1 MIDKDTLR
9 VARRTVERNG
19 YTVLPPRESDERDLD
34 RFRSRR
40 EFARQANEDDEDY
53 RPARPTTRQPR
64 YEEEEYEERPTR
76 QTRTTNYED
85 GDYEER
91 PVRKART
98 TNYEDDGYEEE
109 RPVRKTR
116 PAPKYEDDFEDERYS
131 RPTRPAP
138 RYREVV
144 EEDPEPQRKFK
155 PLRTREDDY
164 EETRP
169 TRPARREMN
178 DDEKLGAAIRTAE
191 ENGFTIR
198 KMSRLDQAKQVA
210 RDHGFD
216 VHRIEKALDD
226 EPIKKPVAPV
236 AGGGEGNDRPVRRV
250 ATQDGT
256 PIRRPVLDREMA
268 RKNADA
274 VRTRTAPD
282 VEMKKEVPQDAPKA
296 NPTEAPKAEQPTET
310 PKKPTYEDDYI
321 NRAAAFFG
329 DDV

>member
-40 EFARQANEDDEDY
+40 EFARQVNDDDEDY
-53 RPARPTTRQPR
+53 RPARPTRQSR
-64 YEEEEYEERPTR
+64 
-76 QTRTTNYED
+76 
-85 GDYEER
+85 
-91 PVRKART
+91 
-98 TNYEDDGYEEE
+98 
-109 RPVRKTR
+109 
-116 PAPKYEDDFEDERYS
+116 YEDDFEDERYS

-169 TRPARREMN
+169 TRPVRKEMS

-216 VHRIEKALDD
+216 VHKIEKPFDGV
-226 EPIKKPVAPV
+226 PTKKPIAPV
-236 AGGGEGNDRPVRRV
+236 AGGTEGNDRPVRRV

-268 RKNADA
+268 RKNADGI
-274 VRTRTAPD
+274 RTRTAPD
-282 VEMKKEVPQDAPKA
+282 VEMKKEVPQDAPKG
-296 NPTEAPKAEQPTET
+296 EQPTET

>member
-40 EFARQANEDDEDY
+40 ELARQANEDDDEDY

-64 YEEEEYEERPTR
+64 YEEEEYEERP
-76 QTRTTNYED
+76 
-85 GDYEER
+85 
-91 PVRKART
+91 
-98 TNYEDDGYEEE
+98 
-109 RPVRKTR
+109 VRKTR
-116 PAPKYEDDFEDERYS
+116 PAPRYEDDFEDERYS
-131 RPTRPAP
+131 RPTTRPAS

-169 TRPARREMN
+169 TRPVRREMN

-216 VHRIEKALDD
+216 VHRIEKALDN
-226 EPIKKPVAPV
+226 EQIKKPVAPV
-236 AGGGEGNDRPVRRV
+236 AGGDEGNDRPVRRV

-296 NPTEAPKAEQPTET
+296 NPAEAPKGEQPVET

>member
-40 EFARQANEDDEDY
+40 EFARQANEDDDEDY

-64 YEEEEYEERPTR
+64 YEEEEYEERP
-76 QTRTTNYED
+76 
-85 GDYEER
+85 
-91 PVRKART
+91 VRKART
-98 TNYEDDGYEEE
+98 TNYEDDGYEE
-109 RPVRKTR
+109 
-116 PAPKYEDDFEDERYS
+116 ERYS

-169 TRPARREMN
+169 TRPVRKEMN

-216 VHRIEKALDD
+216 VHKIEKPFDG
-226 EPIKKPVAPV
+226 EQIKKPVAPV
-236 AGGGEGNDRPVRRV
+236 AGGNEGNDRPVRRV

-268 RKNADA
+268 RKNADGI
-274 VRTRTAPD
+274 RTRTAPD
-282 VEMKKEVPQDAPKA
+282 VEMKKEVPTQDATKG
-296 NPTEAPKAEQPTET
+296 EQPTET

>member
-9 VARRTVERNG
+9 IARRTVERNG

-34 RFRSRR
+34 RFRNRR
-40 EFARQANEDDEDY
+40 EWARPANDDDEDY
-53 RPARPTTRQPR
+53 RPSRPTTRRPR
-64 YEEEEYEERPTR
+64 YEDE
-76 QTRTTNYED
+76 
-85 GDYEER
+85 DYEER
-91 PVRKART
+91 P
-98 TNYEDDGYEEE
+98 
-109 RPVRKTR
+109 
-116 PAPKYEDDFEDERYS
+116 S
-131 RPTRPAP
+131 RPTP

-155 PLRTREDDY
+155 PLRTREEDY

-169 TRPARREMN
+169 TRPVRREMN

-216 VHRIEKALDD
+216 VHRIEKSFDD
-226 EPIKKPVAPV
+226 EQNKKPVSTV
-236 AGGGEGNDRPVRRV
+236 AGSNDRPIRRV

-282 VEMKKEVPQDAPKA
+282 VEMKKEVPTQVSPK
-296 NPTEAPKAEQPTET
+296 EAPKVEQPVET
-310 PKKPTYEDDYI
+310 SKKPTYEDDYI

>member
-40 EFARQANEDDEDY
+40 EFARQVNDDDEDY
-53 RPARPTTRQPR
+53 RPARPASRQSR
-64 YEEEEYEERPTR
+64 Y
-76 QTRTTNYED
+76 
-85 GDYEER
+85 
-91 PVRKART
+91 
-98 TNYEDDGYEEE
+98 
-109 RPVRKTR
+109 
-116 PAPKYEDDFEDERYS
+116 
-131 RPTRPAP
+131 
-138 RYREVV
+138 
-144 EEDPEPQRKFK
+144 
-155 PLRTREDDY
+155 EDDY

-169 TRPARREMN
+169 TRPVRKEMN

-198 KMSRLDQAKQVA
+198 KMSKLDQAKQVA
-210 RDHGFD
+210 RDNGFD
-216 VHRIEKALDD
+216 VRRIEKPFDGVQS
-226 EPIKKPVAPV
+226 KKPIAPV
-236 AGGGEGNDRPVRRV
+236 AGGSEGNDRPVRRV

-282 VEMKKEVPQDAPKA
+282 VEMKKEVPQDSPKG
-296 NPTEAPKAEQPTET
+296 EPTET
-310 PKKPTYEDDYI
+310 PKKPTYEDEDCI
-321 NRAAAFFG
+321 SGRLRARERCRIRR
-329 DDV
+329 

>member
-34 RFRSRR
+34 RFRSHR
-40 EFARQANEDDEDY
+40 ELARQANEDDEDY
-53 RPARPTTRQPR
+53 RPARPTTRRPR
-64 YEEEEYEERPTR
+64 YEEEYEERPVRKTSLAPRYEDDYERPSR
-76 QTRTTNYED
+76 QTR
-85 GDYEER
+85 
-91 PVRKART
+91 
-98 TNYEDDGYEEE
+98 
-109 RPVRKTR
+109 
-116 PAPKYEDDFEDERYS
+116 
-131 RPTRPAP
+131 PTP

-144 EEDPEPQRKFK
+144 EEEPEPQRRFK
-155 PLRTREDDY
+155 PLRTRDDDY

-169 TRPARREMN
+169 TRPVRRVMN

-216 VHRIEKALDD
+216 VHRIEKAIDD
-226 EPIKKPVAPV
+226 EQIKKPVSPV
-236 AGGGEGNDRPVRRV
+236 AGGNDVNDRPIRRV

-268 RKNADA
+268 RKNTDGI
-274 VRTRTAPD
+274 RTRTAPD
-282 VEMKKEVPQDAPKA
+282 VEMKKEVQPQNAPKETPA
-296 NPTEAPKAEQPTET
+296 EAPKVEHPVET

-329 DDV
+329 DEA

>member
-40 EFARQANEDDEDY
+40 ELARQANEDDEDY
-53 RPARPTTRQPR
+53 RPARPTARRPR
-64 YEEEEYEERPTR
+64 YEDEY
-76 QTRTTNYED
+76 
-85 GDYEER
+85 
-91 PVRKART
+91 
-98 TNYEDDGYEEE
+98 EE

-116 PAPKYEDDFEDERYS
+116 PASRYEDDFEDERPS
-131 RPTRPAP
+131 RPTRPTP

-155 PLRTREDDY
+155 PLRTRDDDY

-169 TRPARREMN
+169 VRREMN

-216 VHRIEKALDD
+216 VHKIEKSFDD
-226 EPIKKPVAPV
+226 EQIKKPVTPV
-236 AGGGEGNDRPVRRV
+236 VGGNDGNDRPVRRV

-256 PIRRPVLDREMA
+256 PIRRPVLDREMT
-268 RKNADA
+268 RKNADGI
-274 VRTRTAPD
+274 RTRTAPD
-282 VEMKKEVPQDAPKA
+282 VEMKKEVQSQNTSKETPA
-296 NPTEAPKAEQPTET
+296 EAPKVEQPVET

-329 DDV
+329 DEV

>member
-40 EFARQANEDDEDY
+40 ELARQANEDDEDY

-64 YEEEEYEERPTR
+64 YEEE
-76 QTRTTNYED
+76 
-85 GDYEER
+85 YEER

-116 PAPKYEDDFEDERYS
+116 PAPRYEDDFEDERYS

-216 VHRIEKALDD
+216 VHRIEKAIDD
-226 EPIKKPVAPV
+226 EQIKKPVAPV
-236 AGGGEGNDRPVRRV
+236 AGGNEGNDRPVRRV

-268 RKNADA
+268 RKNADGI
-274 VRTRTAPD
+274 RTRTAPD
-282 VEMKKEVPQDAPKA
+282 VEMKKEVPTQDAPKVA
-296 NPTEAPKAEQPTET
+296 PAEEPKAEPIET

>member
-40 EFARQANEDDEDY
+40 EYARQANDDDVDDEDY

-64 YEEEEYEERPTR
+64 YE
-76 QTRTTNYED
+76 D
-85 GDYEER
+85 DYEER
-91 PVRKART
+91 PVRQARPT
-98 TNYEDDGYEEE
+98 TRYEDD
-109 RPVRKTR
+109 V
-116 PAPKYEDDFEDERYS
+116 EDDRYS

-155 PLRTREDDY
+155 PLRTRDDDY
-164 EETRP
+164 EDTRP
-169 TRPARREMN
+169 TRPVRREMN

-216 VHRIEKALDD
+216 VHRVEKPFDGVQT
-226 EPIKKPVAPV
+226 KKPVAPV
-236 AGGGEGNDRPVRRV
+236 AGGNEGNDRPVRRV

-282 VEMKKEVPQDAPKA
+282 VEMKKEVPQDAPK
-296 NPTEAPKAEQPTET
+296 EAPKAEQPTET

>member
-9 VARRTVERNG
+9 IARRTVERNG
-19 YTVLPPRESDERDLD
+19 YTVLPPRESDERDLN

-40 EFARQANEDDEDY
+40 EFASQANEDDEDY
-53 RPARPTTRQPR
+53 RPARPTTRRPR
-64 YEEEEYEERPTR
+64 
-76 QTRTTNYED
+76 
-85 GDYEER
+85 
-91 PVRKART
+91 
-98 TNYEDDGYEEE
+98 
-109 RPVRKTR
+109 
-116 PAPKYEDDFEDERYS
+116 YEDDFEDERYS
-131 RPTRPAP
+131 RQTRPTP

-155 PLRTREDDY
+155 PLRTREDY
-164 EETRP
+164 EE

-178 DDEKLGAAIRTAE
+178 ADEKLGAAIRTAE

-198 KMSRLDQAKQVA
+198 KMSKLDQAKQVA
-210 RDHGFD
+210 RDHGFN
-216 VHRIEKALDD
+216 VHKIDD
-226 EPIKKPVAPV
+226 EDNKPVAPV
-236 AGGGEGNDRPVRRV
+236 AGRTGGNDRPIRRV

-256 PIRRPVLDREMA
+256 PIRRPALDREMA

-282 VEMKKEVPQDAPKA
+282 VEMKKEAPKEA
-296 NPTEAPKAEQPTET
+296 PVEAPKAEQPVET

-329 DDV
+329 DEV

>member
-40 EFARQANEDDEDY
+40 ELARQANEDDDEDY

-64 YEEEEYEERPTR
+64 YEEE
-76 QTRTTNYED
+76 
-85 GDYEER
+85 YEER
-91 PVRKART
+91 PVRKVRQ

-116 PAPKYEDDFEDERYS
+116 PASRYEDDFEDERYS

-216 VHRIEKALDD
+216 VHRIEKAFDD
-226 EPIKKPVAPV
+226 EQIKKPVAPV
-236 AGGGEGNDRPVRRV
+236 AGGNEGNDRPVRRV

-268 RKNADA
+268 RKNADGI
-274 VRTRTAPD
+274 RTRTAPD
-282 VEMKKEVPQDAPKA
+282 VEMKKEVPTQDATKEAPA
-296 NPTEAPKAEQPTET
+296 EAPKVEPVET

>member
-40 EFARQANEDDEDY
+40 EFARQVNDDDDDEDY
-53 RPARPTTRQPR
+53 RPARP
-64 YEEEEYEERPTR
+64 RPTR
-76 QTRTTNYED
+76 QSR
-85 GDYEER
+85 
-91 PVRKART
+91 
-98 TNYEDDGYEEE
+98 
-109 RPVRKTR
+109 
-116 PAPKYEDDFEDERYS
+116 YEDDFEDERYS

-169 TRPARREMN
+169 TRPVRKEMS

-216 VHRIEKALDD
+216 VHKIEKPFDGV
-226 EPIKKPVAPV
+226 PTKKPIAPV
-236 AGGGEGNDRPVRRV
+236 AGGTEGNDRPVRRV

-268 RKNADA
+268 RKNADGI
-274 VRTRTAPD
+274 RTRTAPD
-282 VEMKKEVPQDAPKA
+282 VEMKKEVPQDAPKG
-296 NPTEAPKAEQPTET
+296 EQPTET

>member
-40 EFARQANEDDEDY
+40 ELARQANEDDEDY

-64 YEEEEYEERPTR
+64 YEEEEYEERP
-76 QTRTTNYED
+76 
-85 GDYEER
+85 
-91 PVRKART
+91 VRKART

-116 PAPKYEDDFEDERYS
+116 PAPRYEDDFEDERYS

-216 VHRIEKALDD
+216 VHRIEKAIDD
-226 EPIKKPVAPV
+226 EQIKKPVAPV
-236 AGGGEGNDRPVRRV
+236 AGGNEGNDRPVRRV

-268 RKNADA
+268 RKNADGI
-274 VRTRTAPD
+274 RTRTAPD
-282 VEMKKEVPQDAPKA
+282 VEMKKEVPTQDAPKVA
-296 NPTEAPKAEQPTET
+296 PAEEPKAEPVET

>member
-19 YTVLPPRESDERDLD
+19 YTVLPPRENDERDLD

-40 EFARQANEDDEDY
+40 ELARQANEDDDEDY

-64 YEEEEYEERPTR
+64 YEEEEYEERP
-76 QTRTTNYED
+76 
-85 GDYEER
+85 
-91 PVRKART
+91 
-98 TNYEDDGYEEE
+98 
-109 RPVRKTR
+109 VRKTR
-116 PAPKYEDDFEDERYS
+116 PAPRYEDDFEDERYS

-164 EETRP
+164 EETHP

-216 VHRIEKALDD
+216 VHKIGGEQ
-226 EPIKKPVAPV
+226 IKKPVAPV
-236 AGGGEGNDRPVRRV
+236 AGGNEGNDRPVRRV

-268 RKNADA
+268 RKNADGI
-274 VRTRTAPD
+274 RTRTAPD
-282 VEMKKEVPQDAPKA
+282 VEMKKEVPTQDATK
-296 NPTEAPKAEQPTET
+296 EAPAEASKDEQPVET

>member
-40 EFARQANEDDEDY
+40 ELARQANEDDDDEDY

-64 YEEEEYEERPTR
+64 YE
-76 QTRTTNYED
+76 D
-85 GDYEER
+85 DDYEER
-91 PVRKART
+91 PVRKVRQ

-116 PAPKYEDDFEDERYS
+116 PASRYEDDFEDERYS

-169 TRPARREMN
+169 TRPVRREMN

-216 VHRIEKALDD
+216 VHRIEKAIDD
-226 EPIKKPVAPV
+226 EQTKKPVAPV
-236 AGGGEGNDRPVRRV
+236 AGGNEGNDRPVRRV

-268 RKNADA
+268 RKNADGI
-274 VRTRTAPD
+274 RTRTAPD
-282 VEMKKEVPQDAPKA
+282 VEMKKEVPTQDATKEAPA
-296 NPTEAPKAEQPTET
+296 EAPKTEPQET